1 MSNVKL
7 ASFFLRIGLA
17 IAFLYAA
24 LSSFLDPSA
33 WIGFFPLWMQQNLPV
48 TVLLFAFSLYEI
60 ILSLWLLSSWRV
72 KEAAITAAVTLFLI
86 TAVNIQGL
94 DIIFRD
100 VAIMFAA
107 VGLAI
112 LQGKEMRGKKNAP
125 QKEKRRGRAS

>member
-17 IAFLYAA
+17 VVFLYAA

-33 WIGFFPLWMQQNLPV
+33 WIGFFPLWVQQNLPV
-48 TVLLFAFSLYEI
+48 TILLFAFSIYEI
-60 ILSLWLLSSWRV
+60 LLALWILSAWKA
-72 KEAAITAAVTLFLI
+72 KEAAIVAAATLFLI

-94 DIIFRD
+94 DIVFRD
-100 VAIMFAA
+100 VAILFAA

-112 LQGKEMRGKKNAP
+112 LQREKLSGKKNAP
-125 QKEKRRGRAS
+125 QKEKRRRRAS